1 MILIADS
8 GSTSIEW
15 SLVWRNGNC
24 ETFLSNGAN
33 PVFLSPGRIAER
45 FRDALLPYLHS
56 ENGSV
61 ANESIIESE
70 IIESEEVEEIYYY
83 GAGVIPGE
91 PANKVME
98 AFRYLFP
105 RAAKIEV
112 HSDMLGAAR
121 ALFGNGRGLACILG
135 TGSNCALYEAGE
147 IVEKVNSGGF
157 ILGDE
162 GGGANMGLMLIADF
176 VKGLLPSGIEKELKK
191 QYPEIDY
198 PSIVGQVY
206 KGEMPSKYLAGFTY
220 FIKEWEDDPYI
231 SSLIARSFDSFFERN
246 LVRFLRR
253 DSAEGKTDKAG
264 FVGSVAK
271 VFESQLIR
279 SAQHHGFTVTEILD
293 GISDGLIKYHS
304 KEQNGQ

>member
-15 SLVWRNGNC
+15 SLIRRNGNC

-70 IIESEEVEEIYYY
+70 EVEEIYYY

-121 ALFGNGRGLACILG
+121 TLF
-135 TGSNCALYEAGE
+135 
-147 IVEKVNSGGF
+147 
-157 ILGDE
+157 
-162 GGGANMGLMLIADF
+162 
-176 VKGLLPSGIEKELKK
+176 
-191 QYPEIDY
+191 
-198 PSIVGQVY
+198 
-206 KGEMPSKYLAGFTY
+206 
-220 FIKEWEDDPYI
+220 
-231 SSLIARSFDSFFERN
+231 
-246 LVRFLRR
+246 
-253 DSAEGKTDKAG
+253 
-264 FVGSVAK
+264 
-271 VFESQLIR
+271 
-279 SAQHHGFTVTEILD
+279 
-293 GISDGLIKYHS
+293 
-304 KEQNGQ
+304 

>member
-24 ETFLSNGAN
+24 ETFLSIGAN
-33 PVFLSPGRIAER
+33 PVFLSEHSIIER
-45 FRDALLPYLHS
+45 FRDALMPFLNA
-56 ENGSV
+56 EDGSV
-61 ANESIIESE
+61 PHESIMKL
-70 IIESEEVEEIYYY
+70 EEVEEIFYY

-162 GGGANMGLMLIADF
+162 GGGAYMGKRLIADF
-176 VKGLLPSGIEKELKK
+176 VKGLLPSRIEKEFKRE
-191 QYPEIDY
+191 YPDIDY
-198 PSIVGQVY
+198 PLIVSQVY

-220 FIKEWEDDPYI
+220 FIKQQEDDPYI
-231 SSLIARSFDSFFERN
+231 NGLIASSFDSFFERN
-246 LVRFLRR
+246 LVRFLSRET
-253 DSAEGKTDKAG
+253 SNGGTDQVG

-271 VFESQLIR
+271 VFESQLTL
-279 SAQHHGFTVTEILD
+279 SAQRHGFKVRDIMD
-293 GISDGLIKYHS
+293 GISEGLIKYHL
-304 KEQNGQ
+304 ENHNGQ

>member
-15 SLVWRNGNC
+15 SLIRRSGLA
-24 ETFLSNGAN
+24 ESFLSIGAN
-33 PVFLSPGRIAER
+33 PVFLSEHSIIER
-45 FRDALLPYLHS
+45 FRDALMPFLPAEDGYVPH
-56 ENGSV
+56 
-61 ANESIIESE
+61 ESIMKL
-70 IIESEEVEEIYYY
+70 EEVEEIYYY

-162 GGGANMGLMLIADF
+162 GGGAYMGKRLIADF
-176 VKGLLPSGIEKELKK
+176 VKGLLPSRIEKEFKRE
-191 QYPEIDY
+191 YPDIDY
-198 PSIVGQVY
+198 PLIVSQVY

-220 FIKEWEDDPYI
+220 FIKQQEDDPYI
-231 SSLIARSFDSFFERN
+231 NGLIASSFDSFFERN
-246 LVRFLRR
+246 LVRFLSRET
-253 DSAEGKTDKAG
+253 SNGGTDQVG

-271 VFESQLIR
+271 VFESQLTL
-279 SAQHHGFTVTEILD
+279 SAQRHGFKVRDIMD
-293 GISDGLIKYHS
+293 GISEGLIKYHL
-304 KEQNGQ
+304 ENHNGQ

>member
-15 SLVWRNGNC
+15 SLIRRSGLA
-24 ETFLSNGAN
+24 ESFLSIGAN
-33 PVFLSPGRIAER
+33 PVFLSEHSIIER
-45 FRDALLPYLHS
+45 FRDALMPFLPA
-56 ENGSV
+56 EDGSV
-61 ANESIIESE
+61 PHESIMKL
-70 IIESEEVEEIYYY
+70 EEVEEIYYY

-112 HSDMLGAAR
+112 YSDMLGAAR

-198 PSIVGQVY
+198 PSIVSQVY

-253 DSAEGKTDKAG
+253 NSAEGGTDKAG

-304 KEQNGQ
+304 EKQNGQQ

>member
-15 SLVWRNGNC
+15 SLIRRSGLA
-24 ETFLSNGAN
+24 ESFLSIGAN
-33 PVFLSPGRIAER
+33 PVFLSEHSIIER
-45 FRDALLPYLHS
+45 FRDALMPFLPA
-56 ENGSV
+56 EDGSV
-61 ANESIIESE
+61 PRESIMKL
-70 IIESEEVEEIYYY
+70 EEVEEIYYY
-83 GAGVIPGE
+83 GAGVLPGE
-91 PANKVME
+91 PTKMVME
-98 AFRYLFP
+98 AFREIFP
-105 RAAKIEV
+105 RSAKIQV

-198 PSIVGQVY
+198 PSIVSQVY

-220 FIKEWEDDPYI
+220 FIKQQEDDPYI
-231 SSLIARSFDSFFERN
+231 NGLIASSFDSFFERN
-246 LVRFLRR
+246 LVRFLSRET
-253 DSAEGKTDKAG
+253 SNGGTDQVG

-271 VFESQLIR
+271 VFESQLTL
-279 SAQHHGFTVTEILD
+279 SAQRHGFKVRDIMD
-293 GISDGLIKYHS
+293 GISEGLIKYHL
-304 KEQNGQ
+304 ENHNGQ

>member
-70 IIESEEVEEIYYY
+70 EVEEIYYY
-83 GAGVIPGE
+83 GAGVLPGE
-91 PANKVME
+91 PTKMVME
-98 AFRYLFP
+98 AFREIFP
-105 RAAKIEV
+105 RSAKIQV
-112 HSDMLGAAR
+112 HSDMLAAAR

-162 GGGANMGLMLIADF
+162 GGGAYMGKRLIADF
-176 VKGLLPSGIEKELKK
+176 VKGLLPSRIEKEFKRE
-191 QYPEIDY
+191 YPDIDY
-198 PSIVGQVY
+198 PLIVSQVY

-220 FIKEWEDDPYI
+220 FIKQQEDDPYI
-231 SSLIARSFDSFFERN
+231 NGLIASSFDSFFERN
-246 LVRFLRR
+246 LVRFLSRET
-253 DSAEGKTDKAG
+253 SNGGTDQVG

-271 VFESQLIR
+271 VFESQLTL
-279 SAQHHGFTVTEILD
+279 SAQRHGFKVRDIMD
-293 GISDGLIKYHS
+293 GISEGLIKYHL
-304 KEQNGQ
+304 ENHNGQ